1 MNQPTKRYCEN
12 EHDTDC
18 VVRDGQRVRV
28 PTTMMDAACGCTT
41 TAHDTASTVSDGNRQ
56 LLEAERLRAEEIQ
69 RHVDYFNGQREGR
82 EAQDREHS
90 PEYHAMRRSLESAWQ
105 GVQS

>member
-1 MNQPTKRYCEN
+1 MKPTKRYCDN

-28 PTTMMDAACGCTT
+28 HTMMMDSACDCGTT
-41 TAHDTASTVSDGNRQ
+41 THDTAPAISDGNRQ

-69 RHVDYFNGQREGR
+69 RHVDYFNGQRECR
-82 EAQDREHS
+82 EAQDRERS
-90 PEYHAMRRSLESAWQ
+90 PEYHAMRRDLESAWQ